1 MELVLVR
8 HAKAFERDPAAWPDD
23 ARRPLTA
30 DGRRAFARFAKRL
43 GRLVGRVDR
52 LESSR
57 FVRAWQTALLLH
69 EHGGFPRPAPLA
81 QLEPADGGGA
91 EGSDGSFAALLRRVD
106 AAESGEVVVWVG
118 HEPDLSRLASL
129 LLAGD
134 PGAMAIDFR
143 KGAALALRVT
153 TGEATAPRAELLWM
167 TGPAQVRRLRRRG
180 AR

>member
-30 DGRRAFARFAKRL
+30 EGRRAFARFAKGL

-57 FVRAWQTALLLH
+57 FVRAWETALLLH
-69 EHGGFPRPAPLA
+69 EHAGFPKPAPLA
-81 QLEPADGGGA
+81 QLEPLEPLA
-91 EGSDGSFAALLRRVD
+91 EGDTLAALSRRLD
-106 AAESGEVVVWVG
+106 AAESAEVVVWVG
-118 HEPDLSRLASL
+118 HEPDLSRLASQ

-134 PGAMAIDFR
+134 PGRLAIAFR
-143 KGAALALRVT
+143 KGDALALRVT
-153 TGEATAPRAELLWM
+153 TAEGAAPRAELLWM
-167 TGPAQVRRLRRRG
+167 TGPAQARRLRKRRS
-180 AR
+180 R

>member
-1 MELVLVR
+1 MKIVLVR
-8 HAKAFERDPAAWPDD
+8 HAKAFERDAAAWPDD

-81 QLEPADGGGA
+81 QLEPDDSGEAL
-91 EGSDGSFAALLRRVD
+91 AALLRRVE
-106 AAESGEVVVWVG
+106 AAESGEAVVWVG

-134 PGAMAIDFR
+134 AGRVSIAFR

-153 TGEATAPRAELLWM
+153 TGEATPPRAELLWM
-167 TGPAQVRRLRRRG
+167 TGPAQARRLRRRG